1 MFIYTTKMQT
11 VKTRL
16 WETREQTTWLLQEI
30 ERKTGDGTINH
41 ETVDTRANHM
51 CVSYLDLIQTKQLK
65 ENYDNFLDLQK
76 SEY

>member
-1 MFIYTTKMQT
+1 MQ
-11 VKTRL
+11 RQQSL
-16 WETREQTTWLLQEI
+16 ESRETYLQPSETA
-30 ERKTGDGTINH
+30 RKTGDRTINH

>member
-1 MFIYTTKMQT
+1 MQT

-16 WETREQTTWLLQEI
+16 WETREQTTWLLQETA
-30 ERKTGDGTINH
+30 RKTGDRTINH
-41 ETVDTRANHM
+41 ATVDTRANHM